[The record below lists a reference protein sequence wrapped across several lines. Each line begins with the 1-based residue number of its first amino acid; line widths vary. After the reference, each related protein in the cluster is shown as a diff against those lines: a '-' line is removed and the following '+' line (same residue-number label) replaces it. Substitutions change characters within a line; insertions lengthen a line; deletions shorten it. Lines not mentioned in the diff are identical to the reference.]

1 MSQVRRA
8 AAANRWRRRHAPGSN
23 CAMLASADPLLP
35 AFGIALAGLLL
46 GALLLRLLTRQDHR
60 TWVMARAPFLP
71 VRTLAVGDD
80 AWVRGTVQS
89 AQPVLCPWFEVE
101 CVAYSYRREREHH
114 WTTKDKDGK
123 TKHHRE
129 WRTEHSEARAI
140 DFELD
145 DGGEPLLVRMA
156 GADNEALDAL
166 PTDYETSRLRH
177 SASVIELGAVVSVLG
192 VKHDDGGFGHQ
203 AEVPCLVTRQQRH
216 ERVQSSASSETSL
229 FFSAGFFAFAGGAGA
244 AAWWLTHG
252 DPAPLPVEWAWLLPC
267 GLATWLPIW
276 WLGTNNRL
284 VRLRQQVQAAFR
296 QVDVDL
302 AVRAGLVPNLLTVL
316 RAHAAHEQ
324 GLLERLARLRRGDGA
339 EAAVAAER
347 ESAATMRSVLALH
360 EAYPELRADTL
371 YRDLHERLWAVE
383 EKLAHTRQLYNDI
396 ATEWNDRISQFPANL
411 IARLQRCRPAPW
423 FAGDDAPLPPRLSD

>member
-1 MSQVRRA
+1 
-8 AAANRWRRRHAPGSN
+8 
-23 CAMLASADPLLP
+23 MLASADPLLP
-35 AFGIALAGLLL
+35 ALGFALAGLLL

-80 AWVRGTVQS
+80 AWVRGTVRCTT
-89 AQPVLCPWFEVE
+89 PIECPWFEVE
-101 CVAYSYRREREHH
+101 CVAFEYRREREHR

-123 TKHHRE
+123 TKHHSE
-129 WRTEHSEARAI
+129 WRTELSTTLAVDFEVDDGECITVRSTGAEIEARRS
-140 DFELD
+140 L
-145 DGGEPLLVRMA
+145 G
-156 GADNEALDAL
+156 
-166 PTDYETSRLRH
+166 TDYETSRLRH
-177 SASVIELGAVVSVLG
+177 SASVIELGAEVSVLG
-192 VKHDDGGFGHQ
+192 VKHDDGSFGHA
-203 AEVPCLVTRQQRH
+203 AEVPCLITRQQRD
-216 ERVQSSASSETSL
+216 ERVESSASGETSL

-244 AAWWLTHG
+244 AAWWLTHRG
-252 DPAPLPVEWAWLLPC
+252 PAPLPAEWAWLLPC

-302 AVRAGLVPNLLTVL
+302 AVRAGLVPNLVTVL
-316 RAHAAHEQ
+316 RTYANHEQ
-324 GLLERLARLRRGDGA
+324 GLLERLAQVRCGGGA
-339 EAAVAAER
+339 AAAVAAER
-347 ESAATMRSVLALH
+347 DSAAAMRSVLALH

-396 ATEWNDRISQFPANL
+396 ATEWNDRITQFPANL
-411 IARLQRCRPAPW
+411 VAGLQRCRPAPW
-423 FAGDDAPLPPRLSD
+423 FAGDDAPLPPRLTD